1 MCHKRSQIEFMCNF
15 SFVELCNWQNGNLKW
30 IMVRARGKQSLL
42 DYYKII
48 R

>member
-15 SFVELCNWQNGNLKW
+15 FFVELCNRQNGNLKW
-30 IMVRARGKQSLL
+30 IMVMARGKQSLL